1 MRFYVL
7 VVILLV
13 STVIATPSR
22 AVDAAPCG
30 ADADRNG
37 IVSVDDL
44 FISIQRW
51 FTQDFRADTNG
62 SGGVTIDD
70 LFLMFNGYFLGCPSY
85 IGDPNPHDMGYTP
98 IGMPGCGVFV
108 SGMSSMTA
116 EIASGVQWFSGEVVR
131 HEVDMHIP
139 GRGFDFVFARTYRSQ
154 QGQRFAELGHK
165 WDYSYNIYIYQ
176 KGADLVLHD
185 GSLAREDVYTAQP
198 DGSWTNSEF
207 FRRITPGMTGGYTVE
222 LANGT
227 RWVTGPAPYVI
238 DSTTMWKLAQIVDRN
253 GNTMS
258 FTYSSGGRL
267 TQVTDT
273 LGNGCFC
280 LWGPIYLAPRI
291 DRIVDHTGRIV
302 QYAYYDG
309 LEPGGSAHDLKSV
322 TSPAVTGTPH
332 GNDFPS
338 GKTTTYTYSSGTN
351 GPDYASFLLE
361 ITDGRGQTFIRN
373 EYKLTT
379 VSDPQFGR
387 LTRQTWGAVGDVIDR
402 IEVTQTPSAGNNF
415 ATRKIIVNDRVGNVK
430 ECLYNATNCGV
441 IFRELTGRAD
451 ADVPTTETT
460 NRPGAPLRAGEP
472 AQFETRWT
480 YVPSG
485 LATRIDY
492 PNGNATI
499 NSYDSAN
506 PSPLARGN
514 LLQRQRT
521 PGPLGGDQGTISESW
536 QYLVGFGGCGCGGAQ
551 FATQHTD
558 PRGNITN
565 HTYDSRGNRTR
576 TNYPIASIVED
587 WEYNAFGQVTAHIL
601 PDNGSGHRRRDEFVY
616 HGAGPQLG
624 RLQSRIV
631 DAGASGLALTTGY
644 EYNARGGLL
653 RQTEPDGDETV
664 YLRNQLDQ
672 VVRTSSP
679 TISTPSGLQRF
690 DTDYTYDAANNLL
703 STSVENIDE
712 NGVLQANAAF
722 TTTYEY
728 DVLNRLTRK
737 TREVSDTDNT
747 VEEYTYDANGN
758 RSLTRFGEAVNGTD
772 VRNSVSRS
780 YDERDR
786 VLDEIQAP
794 GAPITFRCV
803 TRYHFDGNGNLERL
817 RRGTNGTQR
826 MTLYTYDGYNRRV
839 TTTDPMGNVST
850 RHYDAG
856 SNVTSER
863 LDGELTDVAGSAANV
878 RLTEV
883 TFQYD
888 AMNRRT
894 RRDEAFFN
902 AATQA
907 AFGDGFRTTQWTYA
921 ATSAVLT
928 ETDDNAHTT
937 MRSYDRANRL
947 SVVTDAAGN
956 TRTHQWYTDGTAAGT
971 LHVDIPDLPGPTQSH
986 ASSSVYDAL
995 NRVISTTDSAGSVT
1009 QYRYDSRGNR
1019 TARIDGR
1026 GNRSEWSYDGLNRVT
1041 RSGID
1046 MNNDGDTADAAD
1058 IVTTQQ
1064 WDDDS
1069 RLIAQTDDN
1078 GNTTRY
1084 AYDSFNRRIITQYA
1098 DGTLHQIGQGA
1109 LWPLGNPSPNVTGFT
1124 NGHDIHSNII
1134 TTRDANGTVVTHQYD
1149 VNNRLT
1155 RRDVV
1160 VGAGVSNQTTF
1171 ETYSYDGRSRVLTA
1185 IDDDSSVTFTYD
1197 SLSNVLLENQN
1208 GLSVARTFDAEG
1220 NELTLLYPGGRLITT
1235 MYNELNL
1242 PTDNYDVDPCPIL
1255 RTHYVGSRIQAM
1267 DIGCTMR
1274 QSFTYDGLTGVPNP
1288 TGDFGSLRVVA
1299 STVAPIAGGPAIET
1313 MAYTYDRAG
1322 NMTSRIVNG
1331 TATDE
1336 DYQYDSANR
1345 LIRTDRAAAP
1355 LLTTYAL
1362 DGANNRTS
1370 VGGDLDPGAYALSST
1385 TPAPA
1390 DAQVNQ
1396 YTSTPFDSRAYD
1408 ANGNLLV
1415 MTPTAPA
1422 GPARTLTYDFRN
1434 RLAQYSDPATGVVA
1448 IYKYDCSGRRTQ
1460 KSITSSGPAQITR
1473 FIYNGR
1479 YEIEER
1485 DAAGATLAT
1494 HVWRNARLGAAAC
1507 LTSSTIGGTRYLFH
1521 ADPSHRCVLAT
1532 TAAGAVAERYRYL
1545 DFDRCTVLDPSNQ
1558 PLGGSAI
1565 GNPFRR
1571 ASSRS
1576 EEESAVNVLGPIAFD
1591 PRSARLLGSIG
1602 RIANSGWSDSTH
1614 IDMDDI
1620 ELPEMIDE
1628 AVGLISGV
1636 MCGMEAVATGLSCSS
1651 ACSNDPACISCCAV
1665 WTLAAKAA
1673 CYLGMSIPGPECGQ
1687 DTGGGGTG
1695 GGGEPMDCSYL
1706 DNGLWTGS
1714 CTTTTGLSCDN
1725 CAGVATGVY
1734 SEILGQCVQSVL
1746 IMSAS
1751 DCSIDDRE
1759 SEVRAEFVV
1768 PH

>member
-85 IGDPNPHDMGYTP
+85 TGDPNPHDMGYTP

-116 EIASGVQWFSGEVVR
+116 DIASGVQWFSGEVVR

-154 QGQRFAELGHK
+154 QGQRYAELGHK
-165 WDYSYNIYIYQ
+165 WDYSYNIFVYQ
-176 KGADLVLHD
+176 KGPDLVLHD

-238 DSTTMWKLAQIVDRN
+238 DGTTMWKLAQIVDRN

-309 LEPGGSAHDLKSV
+309 LEPGGSDHDLKSV

-351 GPDYASFLLE
+351 GQDYASFLLE

-373 EYKLTT
+373 EYNLTT

-402 IEVTQTPSAGNNF
+402 VEVAQTPFAGNNF

-430 ECLYNATNCGV
+430 ECLYNAANRGV

-451 ADVPTTETT
+451 ADLPTTETT

-492 PNGNATI
+492 PSGNATI

-536 QYLVGFGGCGCGGAQ
+536 QYLVGYGDQRFV
-551 FATQHTD
+551 THYTD

-587 WEYNAFGQVTAHIL
+587 WEYNTSGQVTAHIL

-616 HGAGPQLG
+616 YGAGPQFG
-624 RLQSRIV
+624 RLQSKIV
-631 DAGASGLALTTGY
+631 DAGAGGLALTTGY
-644 EYNARGGLL
+644 EYNGRGALV
-653 RQTEPDGDETV
+653 RQTEPDGDEV
-664 YLRNQLDQ
+664 IYLRNQLDQ
-672 VVRTSSP
+672 IVSKSSP

-703 STSVENIDE
+703 SVSVENIDE

-722 TTTYEY
+722 TTSYEY
-728 DVLNRLTRK
+728 DVLNRLTRR

-758 RSLTRFGEAVNGTD
+758 RTLTRFGEAVNGTD
-772 VRNSVSRS
+772 IRNSVSRS

-786 VLDEIQAP
+786 VLDEITAP

-850 RHYDAG
+850 RHYDAAG
-856 SNVTSER
+856 NLTSER
-863 LDGELTDVAGSAANV
+863 LDGELTDVPGSAANV
-878 RLTEV
+878 RLSEV
-883 TFQYD
+883 AFQYD
-888 AMNRRT
+888 SMNRRT
-894 RRDEAFFN
+894 RRDEGFFN

-937 MRSYDRANRL
+937 TRSYDRANRL

-971 LHVDIPDLPGPTQSH
+971 LHVDLPDLPGPAQSH
-986 ASSSVYDAL
+986 STSSVYDAL

-1046 MNNDGDTADAAD
+1046 LNNDGDTADTDD

-1078 GNTTRY
+1078 GNTTRC

-1098 DGTLHQIGQGA
+1098 DGTIHQIGQGA

-1155 RRDVV
+1155 RRDVA

-1185 IDDDSSVTFTYD
+1185 IDDDSNVTFTYD
-1197 SLSNVLLENQN
+1197 SLSNILLENQD
-1208 GLSVARTFDAEG
+1208 GLPVTRTFDAMG
-1220 NELTLLYPGGRLITT
+1220 NEVSLLYPSGRLLTK
-1235 MYNELNL
+1235 MYDELNRPVGL
-1242 PTDNYDVDPCPIL
+1242 FDIDDPFPLVDF
-1255 RTHYVGSRIQAM
+1255 HYVGPNRVQAI
-1267 DIGCTMR
+1267 DFNSTMR

-1288 TGDFGSLRVVA
+1288 AGDFGSLRVVA

-1322 NMTSRIVNG
+1322 NMTARIVNG

-1336 DYQYDSANR
+1336 DYQYDAANR

-1370 VGGDLDPGAYALSST
+1370 VGGDLDSGAYALSST

-1390 DAQVNQ
+1390 DAQVL
-1396 YTSTPFDSRAYD
+1396 RA
-1408 ANGNLLV
+1408 
-1415 MTPTAPA
+1415 
-1422 GPARTLTYDFRN
+1422 
-1434 RLAQYSDPATGVVA
+1434 
-1448 IYKYDCSGRRTQ
+1448 CSG
-1460 KSITSSGPAQITR
+1460 A
-1473 FIYNGR
+1473 
-1479 YEIEER
+1479 
-1485 DAAGATLAT
+1485 
-1494 HVWRNARLGAAAC
+1494 
-1507 LTSSTIGGTRYLFH
+1507 
-1521 ADPSHRCVLAT
+1521 
-1532 TAAGAVAERYRYL
+1532 
-1545 DFDRCTVLDPSNQ
+1545 
-1558 PLGGSAI
+1558 
-1565 GNPFRR
+1565 
-1571 ASSRS
+1571 
-1576 EEESAVNVLGPIAFD
+1576 
-1591 PRSARLLGSIG
+1591 
-1602 RIANSGWSDSTH
+1602 
-1614 IDMDDI
+1614 M
-1620 ELPEMIDE
+1620 
-1628 AVGLISGV
+1628 
-1636 MCGMEAVATGLSCSS
+1636 
-1651 ACSNDPACISCCAV
+1651 
-1665 WTLAAKAA
+1665 
-1673 CYLGMSIPGPECGQ
+1673 
-1687 DTGGGGTG
+1687 
-1695 GGGEPMDCSYL
+1695 
-1706 DNGLWTGS
+1706 
-1714 CTTTTGLSCDN
+1714 
-1725 CAGVATGVY
+1725 
-1734 SEILGQCVQSVL
+1734 
-1746 IMSAS
+1746 
-1751 DCSIDDRE
+1751 
-1759 SEVRAEFVV
+1759 
-1768 PH
+1768 